1 MTKTQNMQSS
11 KSANFIEGLMLAQE
25 PDNGSMIRCIKQE
38 ICQYTVSL
46 DEPIGEPAKYRELI
60 HMLYNA
66 QEGDQV
72 VFLINSVGGSLS
84 AAQAI
89 IEAIKQSQ
97 ATVSCVLVGDCHSAA
112 SIIMLNCE
120 NVYVTESAWAL
131 IHTASYGNEGNS
143 HQMKTQVDFYTVQI
157 KKMLRQTYA
166 GFLTD
171 EEFADLEK
179 GVELLFDHKEI
190 TRRLKLRNELRNK
203 PAEPKARRKP
213 AKKVPAKEMLTE

>member
-1 MTKTQNMQSS
+1 
-11 KSANFIEGLMLAQE
+11 MLSME
-25 PDNGSMIRCIKQE
+25 PDNGSMIRQTKQE
-38 ICQYTVSL
+38 VNTFTVFL
-46 DEPIGEPAKYRELI
+46 DEPIDAPSKYRDLI
-60 HMLYNA
+60 HALYNA
-66 QEGDQV
+66 QEGDQF
-72 VFLINSVGGSLS
+72 VFLINSIGGNLS

-89 IEAIKQSQ
+89 IEAMKQSP

-120 NVYVTESAWAL
+120 QVFVTESAWAL

-171 EEFADLEK
+171 AEFDDVEK

-190 TRRLKLRNELRNK
+190 TRRLKLRNELRNAK
-203 PAEPKARRKP
+203 AAPKIPKTRKP
-213 AKKVPAKEMLTE
+213 KVPKQEMLTE